1 MIFGILISR
10 QYTHKD
16 IYMVYMTLQRK
27 NFNALFITLGNS
39 ELLESVLSP
48 GNVKYLSSIARAKHK
63 MAVN

>member
-1 MIFGILISR
+1 
-10 QYTHKD
+10 
-16 IYMVYMTLQRK
+16 MVYMTLQRK
-27 NFNALFITLGNS
+27 NFNALFSTLGNS